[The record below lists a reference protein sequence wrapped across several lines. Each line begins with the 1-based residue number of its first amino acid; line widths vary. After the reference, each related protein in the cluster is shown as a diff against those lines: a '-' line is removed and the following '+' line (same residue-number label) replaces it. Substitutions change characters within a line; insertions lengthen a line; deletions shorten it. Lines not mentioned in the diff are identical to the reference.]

1 MSLVELRIFVVLG
14 LLTVGVV
21 TVLGALAVSMLV
33 ATAVQGSLRVAAWLG
48 GIRPGAESAGRGG
61 AGDVAAPS
69 GGGSL
74 RLEPLADR
82 SVVGQRA
89 SWAPRC

>member
-1 MSLVELRIFVVLG
+1 MSLMELRIFAVLG

-33 ATAVQGSLRVAAWLG
+33 AGAVQGSLRVAAWLG
-48 GIRPGAESAGRGG
+48 GIRPGAESDGRDG
-61 AGDVAAPS
+61 AETTAAPS
-69 GGGSL
+69 VGGSL
-74 RLEPLADR
+74 RLDPTADR
-82 SVVGQRA
+82 SMVGQRS